1 MSSAQ
6 TVPVALPAWQ
16 YRRFYLLALAPVLIG
31 TLGGL
36 TYRAFV
42 LHAIMTNIV
51 LNAIILGTA
60 TMGVLLMMRTIAGV
74 AREWR
79 GFARLRAGPLGE
91 DGREKV
97 KPLLGGRLLVH
108 LDDLRGGHLSLL
120 DQSHLHEEM
129 NELREALNG
138 RQELGQY
145 LVGLMVALGLLGTFI
160 GLLETLVG
168 VGQLI
173 GSFGGNSGSL
183 DDSFRSLLGNL
194 QRPLAAMGTAFAA
207 SMFGLIGSLLLGLV
221 QIVVRSAQAA
231 FFDDAH
237 EIANQIAQISE
248 HVAPA
253 PDSPASQA
261 WLVAVVDDML
271 AAQRDL
277 VDQVGALREES
288 ARNEGKI
295 GTLAAAIETMCDG
308 MRILAMSAAQH
319 DAALEA
325 VAQVPPQLTLLR
337 EAALGIEARLSSSS
351 ADFQAWQRDLD
362 RRHAIALRYF
372 GRLARQNSRELSIAI
387 DALTQNQHQM
397 LQQVA
402 GEQVQEDRRALRN
415 QAHLLTAFDELSDL
429 LLRSREQDGA
439 LLQAVRDVIDQSA
452 SGQVEIVSRLDRMF
466 DLVGQAPAPS
476 APTEGV
482 DTVLRRLDELERR
495 MGRDLRTAVAALAR
509 PVEEVA

>member
-6 TVPVALPAWQ
+6 NPSTILPARQ
-16 YRRFYLLALAPVLIG
+16 YRRFYLLALLPVVVG

-36 TYRAFV
+36 TYHEFV
-42 LHAIMTNIV
+42 LHAILTNIV

-60 TMGVLLMMRTIAGV
+60 TMGALLMIRTISGV
-74 AREWR
+74 VQEWR

-91 DGREKV
+91 EGREKV
-97 KPLLGGRLLVH
+97 KSLLGARLLVH

-129 NELREALNG
+129 NELREALNS

-183 DDSFRSLLGNL
+183 DDSFRALLGNL

-221 QIVVRSAQAA
+221 QIVVRAAQAA

-237 EIANQIAQISE
+237 EIANKIAQISE

-253 PDSPASQA
+253 PDSLASQA

-295 GTLAAAIETMCDG
+295 GTLTTAIETMCDG
-308 MRILAMSAAQH
+308 MRILAMSATQH

-325 VAQVPPQLTLLR
+325 IGQVPPQLALLR
-337 EAALGIEARLSSSS
+337 DAALGIEARLSAS
-351 ADFQAWQRDLD
+351 ATDFRAWQRDLD

-372 GRLARQNSRELSIAI
+372 GRLARQNSRELSVAI
-387 DALTQNQHQM
+387 DELTQNQHQM

-402 GEQVQEDRRALRN
+402 GEQAQEDRRALRT
-415 QAHLLTAFDELSDL
+415 QAHLLTAVDQLSDL
-429 LLRSREQDGA
+429 LLRDQEQDGA
-439 LLQAVRDVIDQSA
+439 LLKAVRDLIEQ
-452 SGQVEIVSRLDRMF
+452 GGKRQQEIVSRLDRMF
-466 DLVGQAPAPS
+466 DLVGQTPEPS
-476 APTEGV
+476 SGGESIEP
-482 DTVLRRLDELERR
+482 VLRRLDELERR
-495 MGRDLRTAVAALAR
+495 FGRDLRTTVAALTR
-509 PVEEVA
+509 PTEEAA